1 MKHRLF
7 LAALMTLC
15 SLFVS
20 SQLIASPEVL
30 QSEVK
35 IETKQALPSAL
46 MYLNNMKQAYQ
57 KLNYKLLYLNT
68 AQNQIEP
75 KQLIHGVVDGKSIAY
90 FYFLNGAM
98 RESLQFDGKISFY
111 QQGSQA
117 YSLATNH
124 DQSIFANIA
133 NFDFENGNKSYEYI
147 ILGRD
152 RIAGKKAIA
161 IRMISK
167 DQYRYSYIVWLDLES
182 YLPLRLDIINQSN
195 QIIEQTM
202 VVSLNISETIN
213 PWIQQLSTQATPDV
227 LHLPLTSIAELPKW
241 ELDWLPANFKIVKDD
256 QHKLMMHDTDPVSY
270 IMLND
275 GIVRVSV
282 YISTKQTNIAEQQ
295 NVIQRGGTL
304 IYTKQQENIEI
315 NVIGEI
321 PLITAE
327 KIAASIKPSK

>member
-304 IYTKQQENIEI
+304 IYTKQQEKIEI

>member
-7 LAALMTLC
+7 LAALMALC

-304 IYTKQQENIEI
+304 IYTKQQEKIEI

>member
-7 LAALMTLC
+7 LVALM
-15 SLFVS
+15 SLLSLLVS
-20 SQLIASPEVL
+20 PQLIASPEVA

-46 MYLNNMKQAYQ
+46 NYLNNMKQAYQ

-117 YSLATNH
+117 YSLATNR
-124 DQSIFANIA
+124 DQSVFANIA
-133 NFDFENGNKSYEYI
+133 NFDFENGNKNYEYI

-182 YLPLRLDIINQSN
+182 YLPLRLDIINKSN
-195 QIIEQTM
+195 QIVEQTM

-213 PWIQQLSTQATPDV
+213 PWIQQLSVQATPEV
-227 LHLPLTSIAELPKW
+227 LHLPLTTMAELPKW
-241 ELDWLPANFKIVKDD
+241 QLDWMPPGFEIVKDD

-282 YISTKQTNIAEQQ
+282 YVSTKQTELAEQQ
-295 NVIQRGGTL
+295 NIIQRGGTL
-304 IYTKQQENIEI
+304 IYTKQTENIEI

-321 PLITAE
+321 PLLTAE
-327 KIAASIKPSK
+327 KIAASIEPSK

>member
-1 MKHRLF
+1 MKHRLLLVAF
-7 LAALMTLC
+7 MALC
-15 SLFVS
+15 SLLVS
-20 SQLIASPEVL
+20 SKLIASPEVV

-35 IETKQALPSAL
+35 IETKQLLPSAL
-46 MYLNNMKQAYQ
+46 TYLNHMKQAYR

-90 FYFLNGAM
+90 FYFLNGTM

-117 YSLATNH
+117 YSLATNR
-124 DQSIFANIA
+124 DQSVFANIA

-152 RIAGKKAIA
+152 RIAGKKTIA
-161 IRMISK
+161 IRMMSK

-182 YLPLRLDIINQSN
+182 YLPLRLDTINQSN

-202 VVSLNISETIN
+202 VVSLNIRDNIN

-227 LHLPLTSIAELPKW
+227 LHLPLTSTAELPKW
-241 ELDWLPANFKIVKDD
+241 ELDWLPTNFKIVKND
-256 QHKLMMHDTDPVSY
+256 QHKLMMHDTDPISY
-270 IMLND
+270 IMIND

-282 YISTKQTNIAEQQ
+282 YISTKQAHLAEQQ

-304 IYTKQQENIEI
+304 IYTKRQENIEI

>member
-7 LAALMTLC
+7 LVALM
-15 SLFVS
+15 SLLSFIAS
-20 SQLIASPEVL
+20 SQLIASPEVAE
-30 QSEVK
+30 SEVK
-35 IETKQALPSAL
+35 IETKQSLPSAST
-46 MYLNNMKQAYQ
+46 YLNNMKQAYR

-90 FYFLNGAM
+90 FYFLNGTM

-117 YSLATNH
+117 YSLAIH
-124 DQSIFANIA
+124 RDQSVFANIT
-133 NFDFENGNKSYEYI
+133 NFDFKNGNQNYEYI

-182 YLPLRLDIINQSN
+182 YLPLRLDTINKSN
-195 QIIEQTM
+195 KIVEQTM
-202 VVSLNISETIN
+202 VVSLNISETVN
-213 PWIQQLSTQATPDV
+213 PWIEQLSVQPTPEV
-227 LHLPLTSIAELPKW
+227 LHLPLTKIVELPKW
-241 ELDWLPANFKIVKDD
+241 QLDWMPPGFKIVKDD

-282 YISTKQTNIAEQQ
+282 YISTKQTTFVEQQ

-304 IYTKQQENIEI
+304 IYTKYIENIEI
-315 NVIGEI
+315 NIIGEI